1 MRSHILNTV
10 LAGICLL
17 LASIPAFA
25 SDAGESAWGYAGP
38 QGPAHWGDLA
48 AEYATCKTG
57 RSQSPINIISAKPA
71 QLADLRFHYQAT
83 VLDIVNNGHT
93 IQVNYA
99 AGSSIEVGGKRYKLL
114 QFHFHSPSEHAVDGR
129 PYDMVAHLVH
139 QAADGQLGVIAVL
152 MRKGKAS
159 PIIENIWT
167 HLPRHAGDRKQADM
181 QINITD
187 LLPTGHR
194 YYNYTGSLTTPP
206 CSEGVN
212 WMVLQTPVEVS
223 ADQIATFNNLFS
235 GNVRPHQPLHERI
248 IHAN

>member
-1 MRSHILNTV
+1 MHSHIVKTV

-17 LASIPAFA
+17 LASNLAFA
-25 SDAGESAWGYAGP
+25 SDTGEPAWGYEG
-38 QGPAHWGDLA
+38 QHGPAHWGDLA
-48 AEYATCKTG
+48 AEYASCKTG
-57 RSQSPINIISAKPA
+57 RSQSPINITSAKPA
-71 QLADLRFHYQAT
+71 RLASLRFHYQAT
-83 VLDIVNNGHT
+83 DLDIVNNGHS

-99 AGSSIEVGGKRYKLL
+99 TGSSIEVGGKRYRLL

-139 QAADGQLGVIAVL
+139 QAADGQLGVVAVL
-152 MRKGKAS
+152 MRKGKAN
-159 PIIENIWT
+159 PVIESIWA
-167 HLPRHAGDRKQADM
+167 HLPRHAGDQKQADM

>member
-1 MRSHILNTV
+1 MHNRIVKTV

-17 LASIPAFA
+17 LAGGIAFA
-25 SDAGESAWGYAGP
+25 ADASKSAWGYDGP

-57 RSQSPINIISAKPA
+57 KSQSPINIITAKPA
-71 QLADLRFHYQAT
+71 QLAGLRFHYQAT
-83 VLDIVNNGHT
+83 DLDIVNNGHT

-99 AGSSIEVGGKRYKLL
+99 AGSSIEVGGKRYRLL

-159 PIIENIWT
+159 PVIESIWA

-187 LLPTGHR
+187 LLPATHS
-194 YYNYTGSLTTPP
+194 YYSYTGSLTTPP

-223 ADQIATFNNLFS
+223 AAQIATFSNLFS
-235 GNVRPHQPLHERI
+235 GNVRPHQPLHERV